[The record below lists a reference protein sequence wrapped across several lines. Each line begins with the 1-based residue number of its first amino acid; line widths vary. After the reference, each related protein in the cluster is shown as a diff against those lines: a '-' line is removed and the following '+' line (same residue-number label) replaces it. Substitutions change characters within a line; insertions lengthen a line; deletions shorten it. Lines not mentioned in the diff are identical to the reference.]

1 MDKVL
6 DVINKL
12 DLPKLIASFSVSV
25 GAKIIGAVLVLI
37 IGFKLCKFIV
47 KIITNMRAL
56 KNVDPSAQSFIKSFM
71 GIFLKVV
78 VVITAA
84 GVLGVPMTSVIT
96 VVGSCG
102 IAVGLAL
109 QGGLSNLAGGL
120 IILIFKPFQ
129 VNDYIIEG
137 GYEGTVSSIG
147 IFYTT
152 LVTVDNKRILIP
164 NGTLMNSTITA
175 ANQLDTRRIDF
186 AFNTSYSTDI
196 DFAREILTLT
206 AEKDPRV
213 LKEPSPQVFVSKHG
227 ESAIEL
233 TLRVW
238 TKTADYWDVYFAL
251 NENVKKAFDENE
263 IEIPFPQMDVHIK
276 PQS

>member
-1 MDKVL
+1 MDKLL
-6 DVINKL
+6 DILDKL
-12 DLPKLIASFSVSV
+12 DLAGLLARFSVSV
-25 GAKIIGAVLVLI
+25 GAKIIGAALVLL
-37 IGFKLCKFIV
+37 IGFKLCGFIV
-47 KIITNMRAL
+47 KIITNMRAM
-56 KNVDPSAQSFIKSFM
+56 KNVDPSAQSFIKSFL

-129 VNDYIIEG
+129 VGDYIIEG
-137 GYEGTVSSIG
+137 GYEGTVSAIG

-152 LVTVDNKRILIP
+152 LVTVDNKRVLIP

-186 AFNTSYSTDI
+186 KFNTSYSTNI
-196 DFAREILTLT
+196 DFAKKIMLAT
-206 AEKDPRV
+206 AEKDARV
-213 LKEPSPQVFVSKHG
+213 LKDPAPQALVSNHG
-227 ESAIEL
+227 ESAIEF

-238 TKTADYWDVYFAL
+238 TKTSDYWDVYFAL
-251 NENVKKAFDENE
+251 NESVKKAFDENE

-276 PQS
+276 HS